1 MVDAGKLDLRQQ
13 ALAILLIED
22 ATAKAIAT
30 RQLAKQCRQ
39 SGYQLNRQPLAAPQ
53 IPGRPSKP
61 ELVNPKALPRRR
73 NNRETGHAS
82 LIHAICHI
90 EFNAI
95 NLALDALARFSDMPE
110 AYYADWLQVADEEAK
125 HFQMLI
131 EHLTTSGFTYGDFPA
146 HDGLWEMAQ
155 KTHHDPLLRMALVP
169 RVLEARGLDV
179 TPKMMEK
186 LTQSGDHRAVEI
198 LEVILAE
205 EIGHVAVGT
214 RWFNY
219 LCAERHLDPLTT
231 FTGLLESHFH
241 GAIRGP
247 FHLEARKQAGFSQA
261 ELNWLKQR

>member
-1 MVDAGKLDLRQQ
+1 MTDSQALNLRQQ
-13 ALAILLIED
+13 ALDILLIND
-22 ATAKAIAT
+22 AAAKASAT
-30 RQLAKQCRQ
+30 RQLAQQCREA
-39 SGYQLNRQPLAAPQ
+39 GYQLSRQQLAAPD
-53 IPGRPSKP
+53 IPGRPAKP
-61 ELVNPKALPRRR
+61 ELVNPKDLPRRR
-73 NNRETGHAS
+73 NHRETGHAS

-95 NLALDALARFSDMPE
+95 NLALDAIARFDDMPE

-125 HFQMLI
+125 HFQMLSA
-131 EHLTTSGFTYGDFPA
+131 HLAASGFSYGDFPA

-186 LTQSGDHRAVEI
+186 LTSSGDHRAVEI
-198 LEVILAE
+198 LEVILEE

-219 LCAERHLDPLTT
+219 LCDQRDLDPLST

-247 FHLEARKQAGFSQA
+247 FHMEARQQAGFSAA
-261 ELNWLKQR
+261 ELDWLANR